1 MAPVTLQGT
10 VVAAFGRSSLVELP
24 DGERLMCVTR
34 GRRGSIAC
42 GDRVRIQRTTGDQ
55 GVIEAVEPR
64 STLLERSDAYRRKLI
79 AANVDQMVIVV
90 AAVPSWYEELLTRA
104 IAAAEQ
110 SGLTIVIV
118 LNKAD
123 LVEPSRVARAAL
135 APYER
140 IGYDVIPLSA
150 ITDVSPLVDRL
161 RGHASVLL
169 GQSGMGKST
178 LLNAL
183 LPGAAAAVSAVS
195 EALDS
200 GKHTTTAA
208 RLYRLDARSTL
219 IDCPGL
225 QEYGLHHLDPVAL
238 AHGFREFRPY
248 AGQCRFSNCR
258 HQTEPGCALAAAV
271 EAGAID
277 PRRLA
282 FFRRIAAS

>member
-1 MAPVTLQGT
+1 MVPVNPQGT
-10 VVAAFGRSSLVELP
+10 VVAAFGRSSLVELAA
-24 DGERLMCVTR
+24 GERLTCVTR

-42 GDRVRIQRTTGDQ
+42 GDRVRVQRIAGDQ

-110 SGLTIVIV
+110 SGLEIVIV

-140 IGYDVIPLSA
+140 IGYAVIPLSA

-161 RGHASVLL
+161 HGRASVLV

-183 LPGAAAAVSAVS
+183 LPGTTAAVSTIS

-258 HQTEPGCALAAAV
+258 HQSEPGCALAAAV
-271 EAGAID
+271 AAGAIH
-277 PRRLA
+277 PRRLEL
-282 FFRRIAAS
+282 FRRIAAS

>member
-1 MAPVTLQGT
+1 VTAQGT
-10 VVAAFGRSSLVELP
+10 VVAAFGRSSQVELA

-42 GDRVRIQRTTGDQ
+42 GDRVRIRRTADDQ

-64 STLLERSDAYRRKLI
+64 STLLARSDAHRRKLI

-90 AAVPSWYEELLTRA
+90 AAVPSWYEELLARA

-110 SGLTIVIV
+110 SDLAIVIV

-123 LVEPSRVARAAL
+123 LVEPSRAARVAL
-135 APYER
+135 AAYER

-150 ITDVSPLVDRL
+150 INDVSPLVGRL
-161 RGHASVLL
+161 LGRASVLF

-183 LPGAAAAVSAVS
+183 LPGAAAAVSTVS
-195 EALDS
+195 AALDS

-208 RLYRLDARSTL
+208 RLYRLDACSTL

-225 QEYGLHHLDPVAL
+225 QEYGLHHLDPVEL
-238 AHGFREFRPY
+238 AYGFREFRPY

-271 EAGAID
+271 AAGAID
-277 PRRLA
+277 PRRLEL
-282 FFRRIAAS
+282 FRRIAAG